1 MKRYV
6 TEYANDL
13 KLKMIQWL
21 NEGVLSKELF
31 LETTERFDTVISFC
45 KRGLI
50 TNREAVREI
59 MEIFN
64 SLSYKKGVR

>member
-21 NEGVLSKELF
+21 NDGVLSKELF
-31 LETTERFDTVISFC
+31 LETTRRFDKVFICC
-45 KRGLI
+45 KRGLC
-50 TNREAVREI
+50 TDREAVKEI
-59 MEIFN
+59 MKIFEE
-64 SLSYKKGVR
+64 LY

>member
-21 NEGVLSKELF
+21 NDGTLSKEKF
-31 LETTERFDTVISFC
+31 LETSDRMDTVISIC

-50 TNREAVREI
+50 TNREAVKEI
-59 MEIFN
+59 MQIFEE
-64 SLSYKKGVR
+64 LY

>member
-31 LETTERFDTVISFC
+31 LETSDRMDMAIGFC

-50 TNREAVREI
+50 TSREAVREI

>member
-21 NEGVLSKELF
+21 NDGVLSKELF
-31 LETTERFDTVISFC
+31 LETTRRFDKVFIYC

-50 TNREAVREI
+50 TDREAVKEI
-59 MEIFN
+59 MKIFEE
-64 SLSYKKGVR
+64 LY